1 MNNNSEHNNSL
12 YDVIISPVITE
23 KATMASNY
31 NQFVFRVAPWAS
43 KSQIKEA
50 IEVLFKVDVKG
61 VNTLIHKGK
70 LKSFRGQLG
79 RRKDTKKA
87 IVTLAEGQSIDVTTG
102 L

>member
-1 MNNNSEHNNSL
+1 MSKRITNQNSL

-23 KATMASNY
+23 KATMASEF
-31 NQFVFRVAPWAS
+31 NQFVFRVAMWAT
-43 KSQIKEA
+43 KSQIKTA
-50 IEVLFKVDVKG
+50 IEDLFKVEVKN

-87 IVTLAEGQSIDVTTG
+87 VITLAEGQSIDVTTG